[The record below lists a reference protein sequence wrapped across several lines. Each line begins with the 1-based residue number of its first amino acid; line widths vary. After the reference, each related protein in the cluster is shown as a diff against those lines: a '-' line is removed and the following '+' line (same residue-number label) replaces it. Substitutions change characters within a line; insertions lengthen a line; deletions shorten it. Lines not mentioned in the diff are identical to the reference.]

1 MMTQLKKNLLFF
13 VLFCAFLWPM
23 MNCSRL
29 RYDVIPDADA
39 VYHALNLKVN
49 VKVENENSRQR
60 QNFKIVLKYDEN
72 MDKML
77 FLSPL
82 NQVYGQLFIKNER
95 VVLINTK
102 KKRYWKG
109 RFKRLIKEIWAL
121 DFDYS
126 EFRAL
131 ILEGHIPRDK
141 AKESGLRISL
151 EKEKESER
159 PVRIKIK
166 YRDVLLSLKVSGR
179 RIGEGRIDFSPR
191 LEKAKKESLERV
203 LEE

>member
-1 MMTQLKKNLLFF
+1 MMTQIKKNFLSF
-13 VLFCAFLWPM
+13 VLVCAFLWPILD
-23 MNCSRL
+23 CSRL

-60 QNFKIVLKYDEN
+60 QNFKIVLKYDES

-82 NQVYGQLFIKNER
+82 NQVYGQLFIKDER
-95 VVLINTK
+95 VLLINTK

-121 DFDYS
+121 DFDYA
-126 EFRAL
+126 EFKAL
-131 ILEGHIPRDK
+131 ILEGSIPREK

-151 EKEKESER
+151 EKEKESEQPR
-159 PVRIKIK
+159 RIRIN
-166 YRDVLLSLKVSGR
+166 YRDVLLTLKVSGR
-179 RIGEGRIDFSPR
+179 RTGRGRIDFSPR
-191 LEKAKKESLERV
+191 LQKAKKESLERV
-203 LEE
+203 LED